1 MTGPDPAAI
10 EAALRAV
17 PGVAGAEVHP
27 EPGGPGVL
35 RLTLGPDADEAA
47 VAAAV
52 AQILRRDFEL
62 SVDAAGVRPATDAPP
77 SRGRHAKPESGS
89 HLRLVHDDV
98 PPSGSQPPPAHATA
112 PATSSR
118 IRIDRFGVTT
128 AGLDVTAEVVLSGP
142 AGPAT
147 GAATCPATPTGVLRA
162 AAEATCDAVGRL
174 GHVRVGLEQ
183 VMESV
188 AGADRY
194 VLVDLVMLTEGS
206 QVALVGAAR
215 VRDDARQAAVRAVLA
230 AVNRRMDTVFS

>member
-27 EPGGPGVL
+27 DTGSPGGPGIL
-35 RLTLGPDADEAA
+35 RLTLGPDADEAT

-52 AQILRRDFEL
+52 AQVLSQDFDL
-62 SVDAAGVRPATDAPP
+62 SVDAAGVRTASAVPP
-77 SRGRHAKPESGS
+77 SRGRHARPEPGS
-89 HLRLVHDDV
+89 HLRLVRDEVPV
-98 PPSGSQPPPAHATA
+98 PPATPTPAPSA
-112 PATSSR
+112 R

-128 AGLDVTAEVVLSGP
+128 TGLDVTAEVVLSGP
-142 AGPAT
+142 GGPAT
-147 GAATCPATPTGVLRA
+147 GAATCPATPSGVLRA
-162 AAEATCDAVGRL
+162 AAEATCEALGRL
-174 GHVRVGLEQ
+174 GSVRVGLEQ

-188 AGADRY
+188 AGSDRY
-194 VLVDLVMLTEGS
+194 VLVDVVMLTEGS

-230 AVNRRMDTVFS
+230 AVNRRMDTVLL